1 MTTSPPAVGTVLDVH
16 ADPEVVL
23 VLLEAGAVVVGEE
36 VVDAPVLVEVVDS
49 TVVDG
54 TLLDAWS
61 GRVVVGFVPGSDV
74 PPESA
79 VIATIGVSAWSET

>member
-54 TLLDAWS
+54 TLLEAWS
-61 GRVVVGFVPGSDV
+61 GRVVVGSMPGREV
-74 PPESA
+74 ALESA
-79 VIATIGVSAWSET
+79 VMATIGVRAWSET